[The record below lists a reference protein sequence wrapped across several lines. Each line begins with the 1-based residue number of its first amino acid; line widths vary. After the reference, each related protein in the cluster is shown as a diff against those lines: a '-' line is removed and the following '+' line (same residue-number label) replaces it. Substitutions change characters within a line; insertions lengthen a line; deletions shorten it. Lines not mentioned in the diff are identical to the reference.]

1 MLATLRIRRLA
12 VLDEA
17 TIEFGPGLNVIS
29 GETGAGKTLVMNALA
44 LITGARASA
53 EMVRP
58 DSHEAVVEALFD
70 LEGVRLAPELAQSL
84 ELEDTRELLIR
95 RVIAEGGRSRATVN
109 GALATM
115 QTLAR
120 LGANL
125 IQIFGQHEQ
134 HELLRSESHLAILDR
149 YAELADELEHYR
161 GLYERAL
168 KLKAQLE
175 KIRQA
180 AQERSKRLELLRFQL
195 SELSAANLTPDEDQE
210 IAQKRE
216 FLANAT
222 RLNAAASDVE
232 HLLYSGESAVVD
244 ALGRAQARL
253 KEVAALDP
261 ALREPLALLESAE
274 ASVSEAARWLRTYA
288 ERAEADP
295 AQLEML
301 ETRLEQL
308 NRIKRKYGGSIESAL
323 ETLAQ
328 VEREIAELDDSE
340 HMEASLASEYE
351 AVLAKTAQA
360 AKELSQRRQAAAT
373 DLKAKVES
381 ELKTLGIRNP
391 VFVPRLSR
399 LPAHATSLSCDGLGL
414 GPEGS
419 DDVEFNIAFNLGQP
433 PMPLAKVASGGE
445 LSRVMLAI
453 KCLEARRRSVATLI
467 FDEVDA
473 GIGGAVAEVVGLKLK
488 SLARFHQILCV
499 THLAQIAAFADK
511 HFVVEKRERRGTTI
525 STVSELKG
533 AERVEELARMIG
545 GRQRSERIVRA
556 AQELLE
562 RARA

>member
-253 KEVAALDP
+253 
-261 ALREPLALLESAE
+261 
-274 ASVSEAARWLRTYA
+274 
-288 ERAEADP
+288 
-295 AQLEML
+295 
-301 ETRLEQL
+301 EQL

-453 KCLEARRRSVATLI
+453 KCLEARRRSV
-467 FDEVDA
+467 
-473 GIGGAVAEVVGLKLK
+473 
-488 SLARFHQILCV
+488 
-499 THLAQIAAFADK
+499 
-511 HFVVEKRERRGTTI
+511 
-525 STVSELKG
+525 
-533 AERVEELARMIG
+533 
-545 GRQRSERIVRA
+545 
-556 AQELLE
+556 
-562 RARA
+562 

>member
-149 YAELADELEHYR
+149 YAELADEL
-161 GLYERAL
+161 AL

-274 ASVSEAARWLRTYA
+274 ASVSEAAR
-288 ERAEADP
+288 
-295 AQLEML
+295 
-301 ETRLEQL
+301 
-308 NRIKRKYGGSIESAL
+308 
-323 ETLAQ
+323 
-328 VEREIAELDDSE
+328 
-340 HMEASLASEYE
+340 
-351 AVLAKTAQA
+351 
-360 AKELSQRRQAAAT
+360 
-373 DLKAKVES
+373 
-381 ELKTLGIRNP
+381 
-391 VFVPRLSR
+391 
-399 LPAHATSLSCDGLGL
+399 
-414 GPEGS
+414 
-419 DDVEFNIAFNLGQP
+419 
-433 PMPLAKVASGGE
+433 
-445 LSRVMLAI
+445 
-453 KCLEARRRSVATLI
+453 
-467 FDEVDA
+467 
-473 GIGGAVAEVVGLKLK
+473 
-488 SLARFHQILCV
+488 
-499 THLAQIAAFADK
+499 
-511 HFVVEKRERRGTTI
+511 
-525 STVSELKG
+525 
-533 AERVEELARMIG
+533 
-545 GRQRSERIVRA
+545 
-556 AQELLE
+556 
-562 RARA
+562 